1 MNKSRVNNFL
11 IINIFLALIPAILFS
26 APTEQSLIAAWENQ
40 QRNDPNTLV
49 FENISPDIYHFKTE
63 RFPFDGELQ
72 ILNVTVDEQ
81 IFGFDGSVIMGIIE
95 PELLDLPED
104 FSRKYSYSYSSWLQN
119 NILYYDKEEEKW
131 LSAKEYYSKAK
142 KTLPNSSFLDTMDYI
157 PLLFLFFII
166 LLLIFVYKIQRR
178 NRLYLDHARELS
190 QKETDLAEKT
200 YQLSRNSNKLLKEIL
215 KELKKGN
222 PKKKTKKKKK

>member
-1 MNKSRVNNFL
+1 MNKSGVNNFL
-11 IINIFLALIPAILFS
+11 IVRILLALFPATLFS
-26 APTEQSLIAAWENQ
+26 APTEKSLITAWENQ
-40 QRNDPNTLV
+40 QRNDPNTIV
-49 FENISPDIYHFKTE
+49 FEKISSNHYHFKTE

-72 ILNVTVDEQ
+72 VLNVTIDEQ
-81 IFGFDGSVIMGIIE
+81 ISGFEGSFIMGIIE

-104 FSRKYSYSYSSWLQN
+104 FLEKYSYSYSTWIQN

-142 KTLPNSSFLDTMDYI
+142 ENLPTSSFLDTVGYI